1 MRFMVHALGHDVDFF
16 IFTPS
21 VLSMTQCH
29 KSVILQVVKA
39 EPTGSN
45 TGSTAV

>member
-1 MRFMVHALGHDVDFF
+1 MRFMVRAFGHDVDFF

-21 VLSMTQCH
+21 VLSVTQCQ
-29 KSVILQVVKA
+29 SIILQVVKA
-39 EPTGSN
+39 EPMGSN